1 MRTPSPGQIE
11 RAMTAALQLK
21 QALGD
26 TADSQLLAD
35 CLEGETDVYEL
46 IDRLAEAAI
55 ADRILSEIARG
66 RAERLEKRS
75 ETFRE
80 TICRMLQ
87 ALDLGESLQRPAYT
101 ASISHRSHVIVTD
114 PDKLSSTLMR
124 SAPDKQL
131 IAKLLRKGEP
141 VAGAL
146 LSNPEPTCTL
156 RTN

>member
-1 MRTPSPGQIE
+1 MRTPSAAQIE
-11 RAMTAALQLK
+11 TAMTAALRLK
-21 QALGD
+21 QELGD
-26 TADSQLLAD
+26 TADARLIED

-55 ADRILSEIARG
+55 ADRMLAEIAKG

-75 ETFRE
+75 DTFRE
-80 TICRMLQ
+80 TICQMLQ
-87 ALDLGESLQRPAYT
+87 ALDLGDSLQRPAYT

-114 PDKLSSTLMR
+114 PSKLASTLMR

-141 VAGAL
+141 IDGAV
-146 LSNPEPTCTL
+146 LSNPTPSLTL